1 MKETR
6 HDIGGIVHHHCLNFL
21 FHNDKAFT
29 GINKR
34 MYCLEEQLYVK
45 HDKIIVKAQVFSGFS
60 FLEIKSSFEIR

>member
-45 HDKIIVKAQVFSGFS
+45 HDKIIGDVRIVVRS
-60 FLEIKSSFEIR
+60 LPV